1 MMTVCHLGSWL
12 ETKFLSND
20 SNEDTLMQWF
30 LTLAV
35 FKTLGEL

>member
-1 MMTVCHLGSWL
+1 MMTVGSWL
-12 ETKFLSND
+12 ETKFLSDD
-20 SNEDTLMQWF
+20 SNEEMLMQWF